1 MSATLRQ
8 VNLPA
13 VTAEL
18 LCVAESGDVD
28 ELSRLLPRVVDI
40 NARNR
45 HGMTAL
51 MKAAFFGHEP
61 VVRVLLEHGADPN
74 LMRND
79 SFTALAL
86 AAFFGYG
93 EVVKTLIEFGAR
105 TEVVTRAGASARA
118 WARARTYED
127 VARCLEA
134 HAPPKK
140 PVIAI
145 APTPAPIES
154 VPIEP
159 IPIEPIPIEPVPV
172 TVTPTV
178 KTLSDPP
185 EIWDLVH
192 EAPRNFNPR
201 TAFISR
207 LMSARK
213 TFALGACAL
222 VLLIVGGVFGV
233 WMLRGSHARRL
244 PPAEVAPAPVAA
256 AATTVSQPAQSEA
269 VVENPPVEVVSDNH
283 TRAVPT
289 KARRQPR
296 TAPVLSEPPPEAAAV
311 TTPPQ
316 PELPKPSPPVVK
328 TNPSTALSPH
338 LITPAKN
345 APPKGKVIQWP

>member
-8 VNLPA
+8 VNLPT

-18 LCVAESGDVD
+18 LRVAESGDVD
-28 ELSRLLPRVVDI
+28 ELSRLLPRVIDI

-51 MKAAFFGHEP
+51 MKAAFCGHEP

-86 AAFFGYG
+86 AAFFGHG
-93 EVVKTLIEFGAR
+93 EIVKTLIEFGAR
-105 TEVVTRAGASARA
+105 TEAVTRAGASARA

-140 PVIAI
+140 PVIAV
-145 APTPAPIES
+145 APTPTPAPVEES
-154 VPIEP
+154 MRVESTPVAVPP
-159 IPIEPIPIEPVPV
+159 I
-172 TVTPTV
+172 V

-192 EAPRNFNPR
+192 EAPRDFNPR
-201 TAFISR
+201 SAFISR
-207 LMSARK
+207 LVSMRK

-222 VLLIVGGVFGV
+222 VLLIVGSVVGL
-233 WMLRGSHARRL
+233 WMLRSSHARGL
-244 PPAEVAPAPVAA
+244 PPAKVAPPPVAA
-256 AATTVSQPAQSEA
+256 AATVSQPVQPEA
-269 VVENPPVEVVSDNH
+269 VVENPPVEVVNDNH
-283 TRAVPT
+283 TRAVPN
-289 KARRQPR
+289 KARLQIRQPR
-296 TAPVLSEPPPEAAAV
+296 TSPVVNEAPAENVASREAPAV
-311 TTPPQ
+311 AMPQ
-316 PELPKPSPPVVK
+316 VELPKPSPPVIK

>member
-13 VTAEL
+13 VTTEL
-18 LCVAESGDVD
+18 LRVAESGDVD

-61 VVRVLLEHGADPN
+61 VVRVLLEQGADPN
-74 LMRND
+74 LKRND

-127 VARCLEA
+127 VAQCLEK
-134 HAPPKK
+134 HDPPKK

-145 APTPAPIES
+145 APTPAPVAPERVES
-154 VPIEP
+154 LRVETS
-159 IPIEPIPIEPVPV
+159 VA
-172 TVTPTV
+172 VTPTV

-192 EAPRNFNPR
+192 EVPRNFNPR
-201 TAFISR
+201 SAFVSR
-207 LMSARK
+207 LMSMRK

-222 VLLIVGGVFGV
+222 VLLIVGSLVGV
-233 WMLRGSHARRL
+233 WMLRSSHARGL
-244 PPAEVAPAPVAA
+244 PPKQVAPAPVAA
-256 AATTVSQPAQSEA
+256 ATTVSQPVQPEA
-269 VVENPPVEVVSDNH
+269 VVENPPVEVVNDNH
-283 TRAVPT
+283 ARAVT
-289 KARRQPR
+289 NKARRQPR
-296 TAPVLSEPPPEAAAV
+296 TSPVASEAPPENVASTPAV
-311 TTPPQ
+311 VTQ
-316 PELPKPSPPVVK
+316 QAELPKPSPPVVK

-345 APPKGKVIQWP
+345 TPPKGKVIQWP

>member
-18 LCVAESGDVD
+18 LRVAESGDVD
-28 ELSRLLPRVVDI
+28 ELQRLLPRVVDI

-51 MKAAFFGHEP
+51 MKAAFCGHEP
-61 VVRVLLEHGADPN
+61 AVRVLLEHGADPN

-86 AAFFGYG
+86 AAFFGHG
-93 EVVKTLIEFGAR
+93 EIVKTLIEFGAR

-127 VARCLEA
+127 VAKCLEK

-145 APTPAPIES
+145 APTPAP
-154 VPIEP
+154 VEP
-159 IPIEPIPIEPVPV
+159 ARVDSTPV
-172 TVTPTV
+172 TVIPTV

-192 EAPRNFNPR
+192 EAPRDFNPSS
-201 TAFISR
+201 AFIAR
-207 LMSARK
+207 LMSMRK
-213 TFALGACAL
+213 TFALGACTL
-222 VLLIVGGVFGV
+222 VLLIVGSVVGV
-233 WMLRGSHARRL
+233 WMLRSSPARGL
-244 PPAEVAPAPVAA
+244 PALKEVAPAPVAA
-256 AATTVSQPAQSEA
+256 ETTVSEPAQPQQA

-283 TRAVPT
+283 VRAVPNR
-289 KARRQPR
+289 ARRSLR
-296 TAPVLSEPPPEAAAV
+296 TSPVESEPQPEAAAV
-311 TTPPQ
+311 TPPTQ
-316 PELPKPSPPVVK
+316 SESPKPSPPVVK
-328 TNPSTALSPH
+328 TNPTTALSPH
-338 LITPAKN
+338 LIAPAKN